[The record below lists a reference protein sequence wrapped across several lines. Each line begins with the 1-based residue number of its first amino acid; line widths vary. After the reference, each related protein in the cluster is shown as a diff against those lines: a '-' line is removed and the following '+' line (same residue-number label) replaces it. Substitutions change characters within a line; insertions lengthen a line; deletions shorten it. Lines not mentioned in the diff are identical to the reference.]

1 MKTNSLCPYLF
12 FGGWRAFQRLTFLVT
27 ITFDYLGTLTLGTY
41 LLRLHIRE
49 V

>member
-1 MKTNSLCPYLF
+1 MSALAWLLVAEFSP
-12 FGGWRAFQRLTFLVT
+12 GLTFLVT

-41 LLRLHIRE
+41 LLRLHVRE